1 VFGFVSVHIY
11 IYIYRYVQRDREG
24 EGEGEIIYIYIYIY
38 MPVHILCTPTGQPL
52 SDPRCLP
59 YRRIFVF
66 ICGKKDK
73 QTHGEGLTGGD

>member
-1 VFGFVSVHIY
+1 MFGFVSVHIY
-11 IYIYRYVQRDREG
+11 IYIYIDMYREI
-24 EGEGEIIYIYIYIY
+24 ERERERERLYIYIYIY